1 MRILNSELMPNI
13 LLSDKTSIE
22 YSNTDVTQMSHTGKM
37 GIWGG
42 GGGGIHTRSITIFPY
57 ALLVDTSNT

>member
-42 GGGGIHTRSITIFPY
+42 GGDSHPFYHDISVRAVS
-57 ALLVDTSNT
+57 

>member
-42 GGGGIHTRSITIFPY
+42 GGGGGGGGGFTPVLSRYFRTRC
-57 ALLVDTSNT
+57 